1 MFLCYDIKGIQ
12 RFIFSVPRLKCIV
25 GGSALIDAFDSKA
38 HLLGG
43 RIFTGGGRGA
53 FRCVDSHHVVS
64 LEDELRASAGEAG
77 FDIQFGDD
85 VELAKAAKNADRF
98 YPYAPLNLEGFPC
111 EISGYLPAKSK
122 GKVNEKI
129 ALRMRE
135 GEKDAFGSGIL
146 KEMEDWLPDHL
157 KGVHIEFFKNVS
169 PESALDEDEFDGRF
183 DWRTDQLRANAAINS
198 IGRRNRWAVIAM
210 VGNDIGSQFAAFQAK
225 AGNNQE
231 QLVEWLTKMSDC
243 MKQCTRNAFIAAT
256 LRVLDQWVEDADL
269 SLCWYPNR
277 DNEKTIVLPMRP
289 LILGGDDVVLLC
301 HTRYAFEFVQTM
313 AAEFERES
321 ITEAEKSEL
330 EELWPASGNRLTMS
344 AGVLFTNLHLPLHSA
359 IPYAE
364 ALLKNAKGVYRK
376 KTSVSSISTASLPS
390 VPSPAAIDFDVV
402 TDSLL
407 DTPAERRRRELV
419 FIDNELDCKEI
430 RLTKRPYRLD
440 AASTDST
447 NRMNDTW
454 GDLNSLANELF
465 ELPKSIRSQLLPM
478 MRRSWS
484 ERVTFLA
491 SIAKRYPEIKKLFME
506 EPMENGEWVIGDG
519 WFDIPGKNRRESSIA
534 DALLLLEEKDRTQQV
549 TI

>member
-25 GGSALIDAFDSKA
+25 GGSALIDSFDSKA
-38 HLLGG
+38 KKTLLGKC
-43 RIFTGGGRGA
+43 IFTGGGRGA
-53 FRCVDSHHVVS
+53 FQCADSHHVKS

-77 FDIQFGDD
+77 LDIQFGDD

-98 YPYAPLNLEGFPC
+98 YPYAPLNLEGVPC

-135 GEKDAFGSGIL
+135 GERDAFGSGIL
-146 KEMEDWLPDHL
+146 EEMEDRLPDDL

-169 PESALDEDEFDGRF
+169 PESALDEAEF
-183 DWRTDQLRANAAINS
+183 DWRTDQLHANKAINS

-210 VGNDIGSQFAAFQAK
+210 DGNDIGSQFAAFQAK

-256 LRVLDQWVEDADL
+256 LRVLDQWVEDSDL

-313 AAEFERES
+313 AAAFERES
-321 ITEAEKSEL
+321 VNAAKDSKL
-330 EELWPASGNRLTMS
+330 DELWPASGNRLTMS

-376 KTSVSSISTASLPS
+376 KTSVSSISTDSLPS
-390 VPSPAAIDFDVV
+390 APSPAAIDFDVV

-407 DTPAERRRRELV
+407 DTPAERRRRELF
-419 FIDNELDCKEI
+419 FIDDELDCKEI

-454 GDLNSLANELF
+454 GDLNSLANELS

-491 SIAKRYPEIKKLFME
+491 SIAKRYPAIKKLFME
-506 EPMENGEWVIGDG
+506 EPMENGQWVIGDG
-519 WFDIPGKNRRESSIA
+519 WFDIPSKNRRESSIA
-534 DALLLLEEKDRTQQV
+534 DALLLLEEVDRTQQV
-549 TI
+549 TV

>member
-53 FRCVDSHHVVS
+53 FQCASHHVKS
-64 LEDELRASAGEAG
+64 LEDELRTWAWDLGL
-77 FDIQFGDD
+77 DIQFGCDD
-85 VELAKAAKNADRF
+85 ELAKAAKNADRF

-111 EISGYLPAKSK
+111 EISGYLPTKSK

-135 GEKDAFGSGIL
+135 GEKDTFGSGIL
-146 KEMEDWLPDHL
+146 EKMKDRLPDDL
-157 KGVHIEFFKNVS
+157 KGVHIEFFRNVS
-169 PESALDEDEFDGRF
+169 PESALDEAEF
-183 DWRTDQLRANAAINS
+183 DWRTDQLHANAAINS

-210 VGNDIGSQFAAFQAK
+210 DGNDIGLQFAAFQAR

-256 LRVLDQWVEDADL
+256 LRVLDQWVEDTEL
-269 SLCWYPNR
+269 SLCSYYNR
-277 DNEKTIVLPMRP
+277 DNEKTIVLPIRP

-301 HTRYAFEFVQTM
+301 HSMYAFEFVRAM
-313 AAEFERES
+313 SAEFERES

-390 VPSPAAIDFDVV
+390 APSPAAIDFDVV

-506 EPMENGEWVIGDG
+506 EPIENGDWVIGDG
-519 WFDIPGKNRRESSIA
+519 WFDIPGKNRRESSLA
-534 DALLLLEEKDRTQQV
+534 DALLLLEEEDRTQQV